1 MLEVEWKVRL
11 WVLGGV
17 GKSYRILPHS
27 LAMHRI
33 VLAQL
38 GLIQAQLHFGQT
50 ANRSDRAAYF
60 FISWWCEG

>member
-27 LAMHRI
+27 LVMHRI

-38 GLIQAQLHFGQT
+38 GLIQERLYFGLI
-50 ANRSDRAAYF
+50 ANRSDKAAYF
-60 FISWWCEG
+60 FTSR